1 MSMGLVSIVALVLG
15 AIGCISVI
23 VLAGVAVYLLVENQ
37 RKPRD

>member
-23 VLAGVAVYLLVENQ
+23 VLVGVAVYLLVENQ